1 MNNRSSAL
9 LPPVISVAVTVSM
22 LSLSPLFAAPVFS
35 SSLLLTVGLPGLI
48 AAVAALLRLKRSC
61 VILAALSGL
70 ILLIWLGTSITPA
83 SSPLT

>member
-35 SSLLLTVGLPGLI
+35 SSLLLTVPCF
-48 AAVAALLRLKRSC
+48 V
-61 VILAALSGL
+61 
-70 ILLIWLGTSITPA
+70 
-83 SSPLT
+83 